1 MRTAAANGARSI
13 RATWYR
19 RIRIARHLTQAQLA
33 KRVGVSTTAISHY
46 EKGIDDPGLDIL
58 DRLLVAL
65 ECWYSDLWASPEIPP
80 PPRRPMLRPT
90 GDVAAVSIQVVIEEF
105 AHPSRP
111 PEQYPDMMR
120 CWICHGRPGECR
132 CYAICKTCGLPFHR
146 SHKCS
151 GVLHRRPVNRAD
163 PPGTVC

>member
-1 MRTAAANGARSI
+1 MRAAAANGARI
-13 RATWYR
+13 NRANWLR

-33 KRVGVSTTAISHY
+33 KRVGVTSNQISRY
-46 EKGIDDPGLDIL
+46 EHGRDEPGWDVF
-58 DRLLVAL
+58 DRLLVTL

-80 PPRRPMLRPT
+80 PPRRQMLRPT
-90 GDVAAVSIQVVIEEF
+90 GDVAAVSIQVVIREF

-120 CWICHGRPGECR
+120 CWTCHGRPGECR

-146 SHKCS
+146 KNKCS
-151 GVLHRRPVNRAD
+151 GVLHRPVNPAA
-163 PPGTVC
+163 PHEIAC

>member
-13 RATWYR
+13 RANWLR
-19 RIRIARHLTQAQLA
+19 RIRIARHLTQAKLA
-33 KRVGVSTTAISHY
+33 KAADISTNQISRY
-46 EKGIDDPGLDIL
+46 EHGLDDPGLDIL
-58 DRLLVAL
+58 DRLLVTL
-65 ECWYSDLWASPEIPP
+65 KCFYSDLLRNPELPP
-80 PPRRPMLRPT
+80 PPERIMLRPT

-111 PEQYPDMMR
+111 PEQYPDKMR
-120 CWICHGRPGECR
+120 CWICHGRPGECH
-132 CYAICKTCGLPFHR
+132 CYLTCKTCGLPFPR

-151 GVLHRRPVNRAD
+151 GVLHRRPANRAE

>member
-1 MRTAAANGARSI
+1 MRTAAANGARTI
-13 RATWYR
+13 RANWLR

-33 KRVGVSTTAISHY
+33 KAVGISTNQISRY
-46 EKGIDDPGLDIL
+46 EHGLDDPGLDIL
-58 DRLLVAL
+58 DRLLVTL

-120 CWICHGRPGECR
+120 CWTCHGRPGECQ
-132 CYAICKTCGLPFHR
+132 CYLICKVCGLPFKR
-146 SHKCS
+146 KERCS
-151 GVLHRRPVNRAD
+151 GLLHRRTSPAA
-163 PPGTVC
+163 PHEIAC